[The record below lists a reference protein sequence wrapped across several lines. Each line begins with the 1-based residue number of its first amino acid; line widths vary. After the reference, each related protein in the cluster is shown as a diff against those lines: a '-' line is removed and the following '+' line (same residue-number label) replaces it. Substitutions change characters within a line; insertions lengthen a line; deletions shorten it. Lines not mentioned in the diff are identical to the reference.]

1 MEMYNWLY
9 EKKNRYG
16 VKNEDQASIHQMLI
30 LCGKSESEE
39 INPGNVEL
47 VAGLWGEVQ
56 EKCEL

>member
-1 MEMYNWLY
+1 M
-9 EKKNRYG
+9 
-16 VKNEDQASIHQMLI
+16 KNEDQASIHQMLI